1 METTLTPTV
10 YLPTKQL
17 LKELKVSP
25 STLKRATRLLRDT
38 LPAAVF
44 DKGCFEEGYS
54 FRSFQVL
61 KAFFTLRSQS
71 MPPQRCA
78 EYLLIQLSKNSG
90 V

>member
-10 YLPTKQL
+10 YLPTQQL
-17 LKELKVSP
+17 LKEFKISP

-38 LPAAVF
+38 LPASIF

-54 FRSFQVL
+54 FRSYQVL
-61 KAFFTLRSQS
+61 KVFFTLRKQS

-78 EYLLIQLSKNSG
+78 EYLLLQFSKNSG